1 MYNKS
6 SRVNCAMK
14 LPALALKIVLAL
26 SLFCAV
32 AVTSSAQTLTTLN
45 KFRGTNGANPY
56 APLVQGTNGFLY
68 GTTYFGGVN
77 NTGTVFKM
85 SPGGKLTTI
94 YSFMLNGHPSAGL
107 VQATNGNFY
116 GTALFG
122 GSGSGAVFA
131 ITPSGTLTTLY
142 PFCLD
147 GGQGC
152 TDGELPFAPLI
163 QGTDGNFYGT
173 TSAGG
178 ANNGGTIFKITL
190 SGTFTTLYSLCS
202 KGDCADGENSFA
214 GLVQAGGIFYGT
226 TRLGGAHNAGT
237 VFKLTP
243 SGKLTT
249 LYNFC
254 SVGLSRCTDGA
265 EPFAGLLLATDG
277 NFYGTTFSGGPNDGG
292 TIFKMTPGGV
302 VTTLYAFCSQGPDE
316 CTDGLQPYAGLIQ
329 ATDGNLYGTTTGGGA
344 FNHGTAFQ
352 ITSSGK
358 LTSLYSFCSQSHCPD
373 GSQPYA
379 GLSQGTD
386 GNFYGTTLLSWA
398 PLTQETGGIVYRL
411 STGLEPFVETLPTFG
426 RVGGTIKILGTN
438 LSSATGVSFNGTPAA
453 FKVISSSLIM
463 ASVPTGAVSGS
474 VAVTTPST
482 ILTSNQPFSVKP

>member
-1 MYNKS
+1 MLVPRLSGDKFPHPLRGFHLLKFMAVRQSGPATVASVLTSLRTHPMYNKS

-85 SPGGKLTTI
+85 APTGKLTTI
-94 YSFMLNGHPSAGL
+94 YSFPANGHPSAGL

-214 GLVQAGGIFYGT
+214 GLVQAGGIF
-226 TRLGGAHNAGT
+226 
-237 VFKLTP
+237 
-243 SGKLTT
+243 
-249 LYNFC
+249 
-254 SVGLSRCTDGA
+254 
-265 EPFAGLLLATDG
+265 
-277 NFYGTTFSGGPNDGG
+277 
-292 TIFKMTPGGV
+292 
-302 VTTLYAFCSQGPDE
+302 
-316 CTDGLQPYAGLIQ
+316 
-329 ATDGNLYGTTTGGGA
+329 
-344 FNHGTAFQ
+344 
-352 ITSSGK
+352 
-358 LTSLYSFCSQSHCPD
+358 
-373 GSQPYA
+373 
-379 GLSQGTD
+379 
-386 GNFYGTTLLSWA
+386 
-398 PLTQETGGIVYRL
+398 
-411 STGLEPFVETLPTFG
+411 
-426 RVGGTIKILGTN
+426 
-438 LSSATGVSFNGTPAA
+438 
-453 FKVISSSLIM
+453 
-463 ASVPTGAVSGS
+463 
-474 VAVTTPST
+474 
-482 ILTSNQPFSVKP
+482 